1 MSIEGLCDSGRKN
14 SRDNKKNIFLS
25 QDFSSQYSSLE
36 R

>member
-1 MSIEGLCDSGRKN
+1 MSIEDLCDSGRES
-14 SRDNKKNIFLS
+14 SRANKKNIFLN